1 MANLISSLR
10 QQAKTRYNAISNNNL
25 QKDILNAIPYWIGA
39 IVTGIIAVIYAKLFS
54 YAEKASAYLFHLA
67 SWSFFILTPITFLV
81 AWWLVVKF
89 APFSRGSG
97 IPQVSAA
104 IELSSPKSNHKVNSL
119 LSLKIIFI
127 KIISS
132 LVMVL
137 GGGVIGREGP
147 TIQIAAAIFKKI
159 NDWLPSWY
167 PKVAK
172 RNMLITG
179 AAAGLAAAFNTPLGG
194 IVFAIEELTK
204 IHLSFFKS
212 ALLTGVVLAGFTALN
227 LLDPYLYL
235 GYPVLTEF
243 PSWIVL
249 IILPVAI
256 ITGLLSTEMCNAILL
271 INKQKKKMKRN
282 YQKIIYIVVCGL
294 IIASLGVLIDSRLFG
309 SGKEIMIT
317 TLFTNDKHL
326 EWYMP
331 ILRIIGPIFS
341 FTVGGSGG
349 VFAPA
354 LTAGASIGAVI
365 AGWLHLAASST
376 NLIILCGM
384 AGFLTG
390 VTRSPFTSA
399 ILVLEMTNSHN
410 IIFYIL
416 FASLCANLVAKFM
429 SKHSFYDHLKDQF
442 LNEIQEEEIAAKGV
456 ASV

>member
-1 MANLISSLR
+1 M
-10 QQAKTRYNAISNNNL
+10 
-25 QKDILNAIPYWIGA
+25 
-39 IVTGIIAVIYAKLFS
+39 
-54 YAEKASAYLFHLA
+54 
-67 SWSFFILTPITFLV
+67 
-81 AWWLVVKF
+81 KF

-227 LLDPYLYL
+227 LLGPYLYL
-235 GYPVLTEF
+235 GYPVLSEF

-294 IIASLGVLIDSRLFG
+294 IIAALGVLIDSRLFG

-365 AGWLHLAASST
+365 AGWLHLAASSS

-410 IIFYIL
+410 IIFGYTKFSVRIGR
-416 FASLCANLVAKFM
+416 FAYGNVSSITTFITLGNRLGN
-429 SKHSFYDHLKDQF
+429 Y
-442 LNEIQEEEIAAKGV
+442 
-456 ASV
+456 